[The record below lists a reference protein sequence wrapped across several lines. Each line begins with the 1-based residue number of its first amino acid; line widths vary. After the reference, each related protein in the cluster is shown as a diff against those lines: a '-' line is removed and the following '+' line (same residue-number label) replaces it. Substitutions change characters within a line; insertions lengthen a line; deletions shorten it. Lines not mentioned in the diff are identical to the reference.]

1 MGRKPNQLILEFFDR
16 GQKLEDA
23 SNRYQHTCKSCGE
36 KFPKGRIDS
45 LTNHLIKRCPAIPMK
60 DRQRALLQLHELPD
74 LGDNQSGLVNATT
87 NGTANGQTMVLP
99 YPPNHAMS
107 ALETLAEVSRQHLDL
122 SGKLINAP
130 ANGFNGR
137 RLSAMSDGT
146 HMELNPDDFLVQH
159 EKSPKLDGDGD
170 QQM

>member
-1 MGRKPNQLILEFFDR
+1 
-16 GQKLEDA
+16 
-23 SNRYQHTCKSCGE
+23 
-36 KFPKGRIDS
+36 
-45 LTNHLIKRCPAIPMK
+45 
-60 DRQRALLQLHELPD
+60 
-74 LGDNQSGLVNATT
+74 
-87 NGTANGQTMVLP
+87 
-99 YPPNHAMS
+99 MS